1 MPKLR
6 RLDARGNTVEERAL
20 DGAREV
26 TIGRAPDNDIVVSN
40 PDVSRRH
47 ARIERDTEG
56 FNIID
61 AGSSHGVFVNGVKVP
76 RKQLRDSDRIRVG
89 PIEFVFEDDAP
100 PPNVPPPPS
109 VPLPTNAA
117 PPPAQPQAPA
127 KKSTAL
133 RTCLLGCVSFIAVA
147 IAIVFAIY
155 IWWAKPEWAMR
166 LRFWKGKPFD
176 AAGELRNISKANDA
190 DIDDAQRK
198 LDELDRSIAEALP
211 LQHLRTG
218 SRVAQRV
225 SASSG
230 ATLETPE
237 HAILEIPPGA
247 LASDATVEMA
257 PLIAPT
263 NAQLAAG
270 NAIASDVYRITVN
283 GAEHTTFQRPVTV
296 TLPAN
301 TAVAQTLTAAFWDG
315 NTWQPYS
322 TNVAVEQGRVRF
334 QIDHATDI
342 TTIGK
347 KIITGIGGG
356 LSGAGG
362 MIGSG
367 LGTLS
372 GTRSELEPWLGIAR
386 MWSGPYQTEN
396 FSIRYTAP
404 DSNWFPNDRVL
415 GDAEYPLAAGRKP
428 GAAPLYVV
436 DIGEALELA
445 HKKTTLVGLPP
456 ASNRTNERFG
466 VFIEKLGAFGESP
479 LGGPL
484 YIDSRMSGVMQGVD
498 WGEMLLTTA
507 THEYMHV
514 LQDDYYNF
522 AEAAR
527 NGAWIETSAQTFA
540 DLLRYRAAG
549 SRHPSPYMATQ
560 QYIARSPQ
568 FPRFT
573 MDGEGRG
580 DKDVAYAWAT
590 FFLWMETDGKENGIT
605 ADVLKRKAQMSNFSS
620 VLSTLSDALRAR
632 GTSLDAKF
640 TEFCTAYFHDDAT
653 SNTIHSAAWW
663 GGLEN
668 QSKIADS
675 TPRSLLFMD
684 NVHYLKHD
692 FDAFDHLT
700 GRYFFG
706 DAERA
711 YFYIPAKVV
720 ISAKAKG
727 NGGATLHIY
736 RDGYQNMRPVKFD
749 AAPQQMVVKPGEAT
763 EMVLDDFGTTTN
775 RVDVIAV
782 NDSYSR
788 DAADFELRMWLLEPP
803 GDVVFQATGS
813 GSDRKYTIT
822 WKDSGL
828 GQQKHGGGSD
838 VPFGGYNIY
847 RRKVG
852 AADWNEKP
860 VNDHPIDATRYED
873 PIAADVDFEYALTTV
888 DENGRESE
896 KSRVQDDPFAGQWS
910 GPVALKEGHLI
921 DLENVSPEDKADRNS
936 LIAMTEKFEMI
947 LRAGIR
953 ITFELTRN
961 NDQYDMHLL
970 SIMGKSLGDSKA
982 TGHFKRVSEHNLE
995 WVPDSPTDKDKNA
1008 PPIYLSLEYPNE
1020 IHNKYAA
1027 DKMTMEWTFT
1037 RAKK

>member
-6 RLDARGNTVEERAL
+6 RLDAHGNTVEERAL
-20 DGAREV
+20 DAAREI
-26 TIGRAPDNDIVVSN
+26 TIGRAPDNDIVISN
-40 PDVSRRH
+40 PEVSRHH
-47 ARIERDTEG
+47 ARIAG
-56 FNIID
+56 GAIVD
-61 AGSSHGVFVNGVKVP
+61 AGSSHGLFVNGTKIQQH
-76 RKQLRDSDRIRVG
+76 QLRNGDRIRVG
-89 PIEFVFEDDAP
+89 PAEFVFVEDAP
-100 PPNVPPPPS
+100 PPTPP
-109 VPLPTNAA
+109 
-117 PPPAQPQAPA
+117 QP

-133 RTCLLGCVSFIAVA
+133 RTCLLGCFGFVAIA

-155 IWWAKPEWAMR
+155 IWWAKPEWAMK

-176 AAGELRNISKANDA
+176 AADELQHLSKANDA

-198 LDELDRSIAEALP
+198 LDELNRSIAEALP
-211 LQHLRTG
+211 LQHLRIG

-225 SASSG
+225 SASSS

-237 HAILEIPPGA
+237 HAMLEIPPGA

-270 NAIASDVYRITVN
+270 NAIVSDVYRITVN
-283 GAEHTTFQRPVTV
+283 GAEHTAFQRPVTV

-301 TAVAQTLTAAFWDG
+301 TSAAPPLTAAFWDG
-315 NTWQPYS
+315 TTWQPYS
-322 TNVAVEQGRVRF
+322 TNVTVEQGRVRF

-342 TTIGK
+342 TTIGQ
-347 KIITGIGGG
+347 KIAGGISGGV
-356 LSGAGG
+356 G

-372 GTRSELEPWLGIAR
+372 GTRSELEPWVGIAR

-404 DSNWFPNDRVL
+404 DSTWFPNDRVL
-415 GDAEYPLAAGRKP
+415 GDAEYPLAGGRKP
-428 GAAPLYVV
+428 GAAPLYVM

-445 HKKTTLVGLPP
+445 HKKATLIGLPP
-456 ASNRTNERFG
+456 ASNRTHERFG

-522 AEAAR
+522 AEAAK

-590 FFLWMETDGKENGIT
+590 FFLWMETDGKMNGIT

-620 VLSTLSDALRAR
+620 VLSTLSDALRAH

-640 TEFCTAYFHDDAT
+640 TEFCKAYFHDDAT

-711 YFYIPAKVV
+711 YFYVPAKVV
-720 ISAKAKG
+720 ISAKPRG

-736 RDGYQNMRPVKFD
+736 KDGYRNMRPVKFD

-763 EMVLDDFGTTTN
+763 DVVLDDFGTTTN
-775 RVDVIAV
+775 RIDIVAV

-788 DAADFELRMWLLEPP
+788 DAADFDLRMWLLEPP
-803 GDVVFQATGS
+803 GDVAFQATGS
-813 GSDRKYTIT
+813 GSDRKYTVT

-828 GQQKHGGGSD
+828 GQQKHTGGSD
-838 VPFGGYNIY
+838 VPFGGYNVY

-860 VNDHPIDATRYED
+860 VNDHPIDATRYDD
-873 PIAADVDFEYALTTV
+873 PIAADVDFEYAVTTV

-896 KSRVQDDPFAGQWS
+896 KSRVQDDLFAGQWS

-921 DLENVSPEDKADRNS
+921 DLENVSSEDKEDRNS

-953 ITFELTRN
+953 VTFELTRN

-970 SIMGKSLGDSKA
+970 SIMGKSLDNAKA
-982 TGHFKRVSEHNLE
+982 SGHFKRVSEHNLE
-995 WVPDSPTDKDKNA
+995 WVPDAPTDKDKNA

-1020 IHNKYAA
+1020 IHNKYTA
-1027 DKMTMEWTFT
+1027 DKLTMEWTFT